1 MADMTAEAV
10 SQALKGASLI
20 KLLSSLA
27 LNWPVQP
34 NQATD
39 KISLPQEQNKD
50 LFQELKNELADLRRD
65 NFKLRAK
72 ICRLSSETK
81 SLQSITDSQEVELK
95 RVKTD
100 MGTLQT
106 ELTHTRNDLLVQK
119 EKLNSLSSSE
129 TSTKAEL
136 RSALLEISE
145 LKKQQEIE
153 SETCVLVKQHLPN
166 SNDTQIQHREHLGKV
181 GADTAAKTSMLVNKD
196 SIARQRCEGIG
207 TRISELGKGRRL
219 PHQQPEPQSVHP
231 CSFGSAVRE
240 PPFYSFEQRKH
251 YQDSDVTA
259 SSSLTVS
266 DSPKPVRSLPELP
279 SMLPSSNRLQIL
291 RELAC
296 DIEVFNPETTD
307 NNIELYLKDVNA
319 ALTYFPEAS
328 MADKV
333 FLLRKSTAQTVHG
346 FMDRQSPAIAN
357 NYDKLC
363 KALLVEYTLHQNPSA
378 SRLSAFRIKQ
388 GRHESPREY
397 YERLRKMYFAGKDD
411 PRAEEDV
418 MFKSLFVSNL
428 YPTVR
433 KPLIL
438 MVDIENMSAGE
449 LRQLAMRAWDSGKVG
464 TDREDREPCASVYE
478 SRHDSKTPIQME
490 ESELPQNS
498 YARCSNLQQST
509 ESPRFSGYR
518 GHNNH
523 RYAPRKES
531 RQWDDRGQRQKKG
544 RDNSENGQKQ
554 SSHNRGRKSRGT
566 KSKDAENLAEIQHIL
581 LKALKDLK
589 SEEYISTDRDLVFSA

>member
-39 KISLPQEQNKD
+39 KISLAQEQNKD

-65 NFKLRAK
+65 NLKLRAK

-95 RVKTD
+95 KVKTD

-106 ELTHTRNDLLVQK
+106 ELTHTRNDLLVQT

-129 TSTKAEL
+129 TRTKAEL

-153 SETCVLVKQHLPN
+153 NETCVLFKQQLPD
-166 SNDTQIQHREHLGKV
+166 SNGTQIQHREHLGRV
-181 GADTAAKTSMLVNKD
+181 GAETTAKTSMLVNKD

-207 TRISELGKGRRL
+207 TRIREVEKGRRL

-231 CSFGSAVRE
+231 HSFGSTVRDTL
-240 PPFYSFEQRKH
+240 FYGFEQRKH
-251 YQDSDVTA
+251 DQDSDVTA
-259 SSSLTVS
+259 SSSLTVR
-266 DSPKPVRSLPELP
+266 DSPKTVHSLPEFP

-291 RELAC
+291 RELAR
-296 DIEVFNPETTD
+296 DIEVFNPKTTD

-333 FLLRKSTAQTVHG
+333 FLLRKTTAQIVHG

-363 KALLVEYTLHQNPSA
+363 KALLVEYTLYQNPSA

-411 PRAEEDV
+411 TGAEEDV

-438 MVDIENMSAGE
+438 MVDVENMSAGE
-449 LRQLAMRAWDSGKVG
+449 LRQPAMRAWDSIG
-464 TDREDREPCASVYE
+464 TDREDREPFASVHE

-490 ESELPQNS
+490 SELPQNS
-498 YARCSNLQQST
+498 YAHCSNLQQST

-518 GHNNH
+518 GRNNH
-523 RYAPRKES
+523 RYAPRNES
-531 RQWDDRGQRQKKG
+531 RQWDDRGQRQKKD

-554 SSHNRGRKSRGT
+554 SSHNRCRKSRGT